1 MHGGDI
7 YTRRVRADFSINVNP
22 MGLAEPVRQALIRS
36 ADLCVHYPDPACRE
50 LRGMLA
56 ERASVE
62 TKQVVAGNGASELIT
77 AIVQAVQPR
86 RALLLSPCFS
96 GYERA
101 LEAAMA
107 QCFYL
112 STDADHRFLPGEE
125 WISELRQ
132 VRPDLV
138 FLTNPGNPAGSMFSR
153 AQVLAAADSL
163 RLRGGI
169 LVVDECFLP
178 LSDRPEESVLADVQS
193 FRSRSNLIVLNAF
206 TKTYCIP
213 GVRLGYCVCADSIL
227 AAKIAA
233 QLPEWSVSVPA
244 QEAGK
249 ACMQLPA
256 EYISDSVALIRRERA
271 RLTVGLRGLDGAVS
285 RIIPSETCFL
295 LFQSRRKDWKKRLLE
310 RGILI
315 RSCVDYDELDE
326 SWFRIAV
333 RTPEENDLLLSAMRE
348 ILGQR
353 KAE

>member
-138 FLTNPGNPAGSMFSR
+138 FLTNPGNPTGTMLEEDTPYNSRLYTGLPPTPICNPGLMSIQAALNPSHTNEFYYALDTETGEHRFFTNAGEF
-153 AQVLAAADSL
+153 D
-163 RLRGGI
+163 
-169 LVVDECFLP
+169 
-178 LSDRPEESVLADVQS
+178 
-193 FRSRSNLIVLNAF
+193 AF
-206 TKTYCIP
+206 
-213 GVRLGYCVCADSIL
+213 
-227 AAKIAA
+227 
-233 QLPEWSVSVPA
+233 
-244 QEAGK
+244 
-249 ACMQLPA
+249 
-256 EYISDSVALIRRERA
+256 VA
-271 RLTVGLRGLDGAVS
+271 TQNYG
-285 RIIPSETCFL
+285 
-295 LFQSRRKDWKKRLLE
+295 
-310 RGILI
+310 
-315 RSCVDYDELDE
+315 
-326 SWFRIAV
+326 
-333 RTPEENDLLLSAMRE
+333 
-348 ILGQR
+348 
-353 KAE
+353 

>member
-132 VRPDLV
+132 VRPALV
-138 FLTNPGNPAGSMFSR
+138 FLPNPGNPAGSMFSR

-169 LVVDECFLP
+169 LVVDECDMFSQTTLAM
-178 LSDRPEESVLADVQS
+178 LSIATIPPAKQRPSTRPSSSQSVLLS
-193 FRSRSNLIVLNAF
+193 
-206 TKTYCIP
+206 C
-213 GVRLGYCVCADSIL
+213 
-227 AAKIAA
+227 
-233 QLPEWSVSVPA
+233 A
-244 QEAGK
+244 QEGTSTAFPSCNGFT
-249 ACMQLPA
+249 A
-256 EYISDSVALIRRERA
+256 EK
-271 RLTVGLRGLDGAVS
+271 TM
-285 RIIPSETCFL
+285 T
-295 LFQSRRKDWKKRLLE
+295 
-310 RGILI
+310 RGIP
-315 RSCVDYDELDE
+315 
-326 SWFRIAV
+326 
-333 RTPEENDLLLSAMRE
+333 TM
-348 ILGQR
+348 
-353 KAE
+353 